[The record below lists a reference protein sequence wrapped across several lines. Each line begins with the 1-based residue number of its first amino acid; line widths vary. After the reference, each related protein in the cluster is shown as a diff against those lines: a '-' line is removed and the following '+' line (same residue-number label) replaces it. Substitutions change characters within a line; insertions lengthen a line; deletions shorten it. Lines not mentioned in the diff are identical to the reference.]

1 MAVTITVGTA
11 AGLNYD
17 DYLSTSSTSFLN
29 GNVANPA
36 YGEFYGTAHSI
47 FGGPQHLVSSS
58 AVDGT
63 ATSSE
68 KGVLATG
75 DFDYNFNGH
84 TLDGTLNKIEF
95 GYGPKLNTAGLLG
108 VDSYVT
114 LDSGTDLTID
124 GLNLTTT
131 GAGANTTH
139 SILYGFIS
147 DTAVPLTT
155 YLASLTSGVEFIGN
169 IGNDTFTGYGY
180 NDVISG
186 GGGADTLNGA
196 GGNDTINGGA
206 GNDTLDGGSGTD
218 TLNYST
224 ATAFVGVNLNAGT
237 ATGALGSDTVS
248 NFENVIAS
256 AYNDTLTAGS
266 FVNSFTGGAGNDSF
280 VFLSAAAASGDTITD
295 FNGVSLS
302 GGDTDIINLRGISG
316 LNTWGGTTSGANAVW
331 YATGASD
338 TVVSGDT
345 NGDGTADF
353 SFTLAGYTGGLT
365 GATTGTSGFDIL
377 V

>member
-29 GNVANPA
+29 GHVANPA
-36 YGEFYGTAHSI
+36 YGEFYGTAHSA
-47 FGGPQHLVSSS
+47 FGGPQHLVAGS

-63 ATSSE
+63 ATSTE

-84 TLDGTLNKIEF
+84 TLDGTLNKVEF
-95 GYGPKLNTAGLLG
+95 GYGPKLNNAGLLG
-108 VDSYVT
+108 ADSYVT

-139 SILYGFIS
+139 SILYGFIN

-155 YLASLTSGVEFIGN
+155 YLASLTSGVEFYGN
-169 IGNDTFTGYGY
+169 AGNDTFTGYGY
-180 NDVISG
+180 NDIISG
-186 GGGADTLNGA
+186 GAGADTLNGA
-196 GGNDTINGGA
+196 GGDDIVNGGLGNDAMNGGA
-206 GNDTLDGGSGTD
+206 GSDTLD
-218 TLNYST
+218 YSS
-224 ATAFVGVNLNAGT
+224 ATAQVGVNLNAGT
-237 ATGALGSDTVS
+237 STGALGSDTFS
-248 NFENVIAS
+248 DFENVIAS
-256 AYNDTLTAGS
+256 AYNDALTANAV
-266 FVNSFTGGAGNDSF
+266 VNRFTGGAGNDNF
-280 VFLSAAAASGDTITD
+280 VFLTSGAANGDTIND
-295 FNGVSLS
+295 FNGITLS
-302 GGDTDIINLRGISG
+302 GGDTDIINLRGIANLG
-316 LNTWGGTTSGANAVW
+316 AWGGTTAAANAVW

-345 NGDGTADF
+345 SGDGVADF

>member
-17 DYLSTSSTSFLN
+17 DYLSTSATSFLN
-29 GNVANPA
+29 GHVANPA
-36 YGEFYGTAHSI
+36 YGEFYGTAHSV
-47 FGGPQHLVSSS
+47 FGGPQHLVSGS

-63 ATSSE
+63 ATSTE

-95 GYGPKLNTAGLLG
+95 GYGPKLNSAGLIG

-124 GLNLTTT
+124 GLNLTST

-155 YLASLTSGVEFIGN
+155 YLASLTSGVEFYGN
-169 IGNDTFTGYGY
+169 TGNDTFTGYGY
-180 NDVISG
+180 NDKIDG
-186 GGGADTLNGA
+186 RAGADTLNGA
-196 GGNDTINGGA
+196 GGNDTVNGGL

-218 TLNYST
+218 TLDYSSAGT
-224 ATAFVGVNLNAGT
+224 PVSVNLNAGT
-237 ATGALGSDTVS
+237 ATGGLGSDTLL
-248 NFENVIAS
+248 NFENVIVS

-266 FVNSFTGGAGNDSF
+266 AANSFTGGAGNDN
-280 VFLSAAAASGDTITD
+280 FLFLTAVAANGDTITD
-295 FNGVSLS
+295 FNGASLS
-302 GGDTDIINLRGISG
+302 GGDTDIINLRLVSG
-316 LNTWGGTTSGANAVW
+316 LNSWGGTTSGANTAW
-331 YATGASD
+331 YVTGASD

-345 NGDGTADF
+345 SGDGVADF

-365 GATTGTSGFDIL
+365 GSTSVTSGFDIL